1 MLVSDQYKFIFIH
14 IPKVAGTSV
23 QRGLNESICNP
34 WELANWRIEW
44 FLRRINSYLIPLSNQ
59 KVCLANPLYNE
70 NSNSI
75 KNPIYNKFINENYP
89 EKAHAKALK
98 IKEMVG
104 EEKWDNYFKFAF
116 VRNPWDYVVSMYSYG
131 RRKKQPTTNPLLK
144 QARIMTFDDYIK
156 SLVASDAFI
165 QQQKDWITD
174 EYGKIIV
181 DYVGKFE
188 SLTEDYYQILD
199 QVGLPQKP
207 LPGMNIDTAKS
218 GKSYRSFYNY
228 QTQKIIEQK
237 YKDDINLFGY
247 KF

>member
-1 MLVSDQYKFIFIH
+1 ML
-14 IPKVAGTSV
+14 P
-23 QRGLNESICNP
+23 
-34 WELANWRIEW
+34 
-44 FLRRINSYLIPLSNQ
+44 
-59 KVCLANPLYNE
+59 
-70 NSNSI
+70 
-75 KNPIYNKFINENYP
+75 
-89 EKAHAKALK
+89 
-98 IKEMVG
+98 
-104 EEKWDNYFKFAF
+104 
-116 VRNPWDYVVSMYSYG
+116 
-131 RRKKQPTTNPLLK
+131 
-144 QARIMTFDDYIK
+144 
-156 SLVASDAFI
+156 
-165 QQQKDWITD
+165 DWITD

-199 QVGLPQKP
+199 QIGLPQKP